1 MKSNTFN
8 YSLLAVG
15 VAALM
20 GVSTGANA
28 DTVTLPDNTD
38 KINNQATASYT
49 VGTVAQTT
57 VVKSNIVTI
66 NVTEQAS
73 FSLTAQNDD
82 ESGDG
87 DDINSG
93 LEVTPN
99 DVITFTH
106 RLTNDGNFTDT
117 YELNLNQLTTDD
129 TDYAESSAITV
140 TVFDETDPNTAVS
153 TENYTIADFN
163 GNNIVLEADQ
173 YATISIA
180 AQTDGNIGGDTQAF
194 TLSAESSYFVNENA
208 SGETTA
214 TNTSDSVTVLPVFRI
229 VKRVADTLNLSDNT
243 DTATYTIA
251 VTNASDTDI
260 AYGRDA
266 TGVTITDTLPTG
278 LDIVT
283 GTVSATGGAGT
294 QNIATTDNSFTITNV
309 NLAQGET
316 ITITFQAEANGETIP
331 DRSNIINHATV
342 TDTIG
347 PVTVVDSTDPDATQ
361 SPYTNDDEND
371 ITGTDSTDA
380 GYDSTQP
387 LIVNER
393 ALSLTGQDDLEVPE
407 TSDTAAQAEHTATIN
422 NLGAEVEGDEVG
434 ELTFTITENDAATN
448 VAVEGDVT
456 ITYDGVTEVI
466 TATSGV
472 YDIYSVF
479 PNGIASTKTAEIKY
493 NVRST
498 NAIAGET
505 ETTTVQLIPGGTDE
519 PVENN
524 GNFTIADTTDVQDIT
539 LVKTQALDAD
549 CDSTED
555 VTGSFTQNDINATP
569 GQCVIYD
576 VAAVSNFTLLD
587 VDEVVISDEVAQFT
601 TNATIKN
608 TGNATNYTAGDTNIT
623 RTITSLAP
631 NTSESLRFT
640 IQINPNGQ
648 ANP

>member
-331 DRSNIINHATV
+331 DRSIF
-342 TDTIG
+342 
-347 PVTVVDSTDPDATQ
+347 Q
-361 SPYTNDDEND
+361 SCS
-371 ITGTDSTDA
+371 ITPFS
-380 GYDSTQP
+380 
-387 LIVNER
+387 
-393 ALSLTGQDDLEVPE
+393 
-407 TSDTAAQAEHTATIN
+407 
-422 NLGAEVEGDEVG
+422 
-434 ELTFTITENDAATN
+434 
-448 VAVEGDVT
+448 
-456 ITYDGVTEVI
+456 
-466 TATSGV
+466 
-472 YDIYSVF
+472 
-479 PNGIASTKTAEIKY
+479 
-493 NVRST
+493 
-498 NAIAGET
+498 
-505 ETTTVQLIPGGTDE
+505 
-519 PVENN
+519 
-524 GNFTIADTTDVQDIT
+524 
-539 LVKTQALDAD
+539 
-549 CDSTED
+549 
-555 VTGSFTQNDINATP
+555 
-569 GQCVIYD
+569 
-576 VAAVSNFTLLD
+576 TLL
-587 VDEVVISDEVAQFT
+587 SP
-601 TNATIKN
+601 
-608 TGNATNYTAGDTNIT
+608 
-623 RTITSLAP
+623 LAE
-631 NTSESLRFT
+631 ESV
-640 IQINPNGQ
+640 
-648 ANP
+648 